1 MGPPERQTL
10 ISNDG
15 GFVFKLPASLDL
27 LLLDYDYLITKKGLM
42 KIKSHFLGVFLALI
56 FCSASSLA
64 HKDTEPPHQ
73 TYSEGNL
80 PLENGSTIENFK
92 ISYTTQGTLNAD
104 KSNAILMVTAI
115 GGNHHRIDYLIGPG
129 KALDTDKYFVICT
142 DAIGNGLTTSPS
154 NSQTQANISFPEFN
168 IRDMVNSQYR
178 LVTEQLGINK
188 LVAVVGA
195 SMGGMQAL
203 QWAVSYPNAMQSV
216 VPIIPLAKTH
226 AWTTGVLEM
235 LRQSIMTDPGYQ
247 GGKYDKPVEKGM
259 RLWAGW
265 LSGVIVRTPTYQNQQ
280 FNTPEAEI
288 NFINKLED
296 ASWKRMDAN
305 DWIWQ
310 SRAYDRHD
318 IGQTKGFN
326 GDTIAALKSIKA
338 KTLIL
343 AGTGDLLNPESD
355 AKESAKYI
363 PKAKYV
369 PINDV
374 IPMGH
379 LSGAG
384 ATPNEN
390 EVQNKVIKQ
399 FLSAL
404 NK

>member
-1 MGPPERQTL
+1 
-10 ISNDG
+10 
-15 GFVFKLPASLDL
+15 
-27 LLLDYDYLITKKGLM
+27 M
-42 KIKSHFLGVFLALI
+42 KINLHFISLCLALV
-56 FCSASSLA
+56 FFPLSSSA
-64 HKDTEPPHQ
+64 HKDTDPIHQ
-73 TYSEGNL
+73 TYLEGNL
-80 PLENGSTIENFK
+80 LLENGTTIENFK
-92 ISYTTQGTLNAD
+92 ISYTTQGSLNAD

-115 GGNHHRIDYLIGPG
+115 GGNHHRIDYLIGSG

-154 NSQTQANISFPEFN
+154 NSQTQPNISFPEFN

-178 LVTEQLGINK
+178 LITEKLGITK

-203 QWAVSYPNAMQSV
+203 QWAVSYPNAMQAV

-280 FNTPEAEI
+280 FKTAEAEI
-288 NFINKLED
+288 NFINKLQD
-296 ASWKRMDAN
+296 TSWKRMDAN

-318 IGQTKGFN
+318 IWQTKGFN

-338 KTLIL
+338 ETLIL
-343 AGTGDLLNPESD
+343 AGTGDLLNPETD

-369 PINDV
+369 AINDEV
-374 IPMGH
+374 PMGH

-390 EVQNKVIKQ
+390 EVQNKSIMQ
-399 FLSAL
+399 FLATL
-404 NK
+404 KK

>member
-1 MGPPERQTL
+1 M
-10 ISNDG
+10 
-15 GFVFKLPASLDL
+15 K
-27 LLLDYDYLITKKGLM
+27 TKF
-42 KIKSHFLGVFLALI
+42 HFLVACLTLAI
-56 FCSASSLA
+56 FSASSYA
-64 HKDTEPPHQ
+64 HKDTDPAHQ
-73 TYSEGNL
+73 SYSEGNL
-80 PLENGSTIENFK
+80 PLENGSIIENFK
-92 ISYTTQGTLNAD
+92 ISFTTQGVLNAD

-154 NSQTQANISFPEFN
+154 NSQTQANVSFPEFN

-178 LVTEQLGINK
+178 LVTEHFGITK
-188 LVAVVGA
+188 LVLVVGA

-203 QWAVSYPNAMQSV
+203 QWAVSYPNAMQAV

-226 AWTTGVLEM
+226 AWTTGILEM
-235 LRQSIMTDPGYQ
+235 LRQSIMTDSAYQ

-259 RLWAGW
+259 RLWSGW
-265 LSGVIVRTPTYQNQQ
+265 LSGVIVRTPSYQNQQ
-280 FNTPEAEI
+280 INTPEAEI
-288 NFINKLED
+288 NFINKLQD

-338 KTLIL
+338 NTLIL

-363 PKAKYV
+363 PRVKYV
-369 PINDV
+369 AINEAA
-374 IPMGH
+374 PMGH

-384 ATPNEN
+384 VTPNEN
-390 EVQNKVIKQ
+390 EVQNKAIKQ
-399 FLSAL
+399 FLSTL
-404 NK
+404 KK

>member
-1 MGPPERQTL
+1 
-10 ISNDG
+10 
-15 GFVFKLPASLDL
+15 
-27 LLLDYDYLITKKGLM
+27 
-42 KIKSHFLGVFLALI
+42 
-56 FCSASSLA
+56 
-64 HKDTEPPHQ
+64 
-73 TYSEGNL
+73 
-80 PLENGSTIENFK
+80 
-92 ISYTTQGTLNAD
+92 
-104 KSNAILMVTAI
+104 MVTAI

-154 NSQTQANISFPEFN
+154 NSQTQANVSFPEFN

-178 LVTEQLGINK
+178 LVTEHFGITK
-188 LVAVVGA
+188 LVTVVGA

-203 QWAVSYPNAMQSV
+203 QWAVSYPNAMQSI

-226 AWTTGVLEM
+226 AWTTGILEM
-235 LRQSIMTDPGYQ
+235 LRQSIMTDSAYQ

-259 RLWAGW
+259 RLWSGW
-265 LSGVIVRTPTYQNQQ
+265 LSGIIVRTPSYQNQQ

-288 NFINKLED
+288 NFIHKLQD

-363 PKAKYV
+363 PQVKYV
-369 PINDV
+369 AINEV
-374 IPMGH
+374 SPMGH

-384 ATPNEN
+384 VTPNEN
-390 EVQNKVIKQ
+390 EVQNKAIKQ
-399 FLSAL
+399 FLSTL
-404 NK
+404 KK